1 MSELLLEIRNL
12 AVQFFTY
19 QGTVRALEGVS
30 LRVGRGEILGLVG
43 ETGCGKSVLA
53 RSVLRLIADPPGRI
67 TDGEILFKGRDLLK
81 LSRREMRRIRG
92 NEISMI
98 FQEPMSSL
106 NPVFTVGNQ
115 MQEVVALHQA
125 VGRDE
130 ARRICV
136 DMLRQVKMPDPD
148 QVLAKY
154 PHELSGGMRQR
165 VMIAMELSCRP
176 DLLLADEP
184 TTALDVTVQAQ
195 VLSILEGI
203 TRRQGVA
210 VLFISHDLG
219 VIAQLCDRV
228 AVMYAGGI
236 VETAP
241 AAAIFAGPR
250 HPYTQGLLQAIPRI
264 DDGKEAL
271 MVIPGTV
278 PSLIDPPRGCRFHP
292 RCGHRF
298 QPCDREP
305 PPFYEPSPGHR
316 VACHLHAGEDQRRSW
331 NRS

>member
-1 MSELLLEIRNL
+1 MSEPLLEIRNL
-12 AVQFFTY
+12 AIQFFTY

-53 RSVLRLIADPPGRI
+53 RSVLRLIADPPGKI
-67 TDGEILFKGRDLLK
+67 ASGEIVFKGRDLLR

-106 NPVFTVGNQ
+106 NPVFTIGNQ
-115 MQEVVALHQA
+115 MQEVVALHQG
-125 VGRDE
+125 VGRE
-130 ARRICV
+130 ESRRICV
-136 DMLRQVKMPDPD
+136 GMLRQVKMPDPD
-148 QVLAKY
+148 QMLSKY

-195 VLSILEGI
+195 VLAILEGM
-203 TRRQGVA
+203 TRKQGVA

-236 VETAP
+236 VETAS
-241 AAAIFAGPR
+241 AAAIFAAPR
-250 HPYTQGLLQAIPRI
+250 HPYTRGLLQAIPRI
-264 DDGKEAL
+264 DEGKEAL

-278 PSLIDPPRGCRFHP
+278 PSLVNPPRGCRFHP
-292 RCGHRF
+292 RCGQRF
-298 QPCDREP
+298 KPCDRESP
-305 PPFYEPSPGHR
+305 LLYEPSAGHR
-316 VACHLHAGEDQRRSW
+316 VACHLHAGEDRKRSW

>member
-1 MSELLLEIRNL
+1 MSEPLLEIRNL

-30 LRVGRGEILGLVG
+30 LRVERGEILGLVG

-67 TDGEILFKGRDLLK
+67 TEGEIRFKGRDLLK
-81 LSRREMRRIRG
+81 LSRREMRQIRG

-115 MQEVVALHQA
+115 MQEVVALHQS

-148 QVLAKY
+148 QVLSKY

-219 VIAQLCDRV
+219 VIAQLCGRV

-241 AAAIFAGPR
+241 AESIFAAPR
-250 HPYTQGLLQAIPRI
+250 HPYTRGLLQAIPRI

-298 QPCDREP
+298 QPCDREV
-305 PPFYEPSPGHR
+305 PPFYEPSSGHR
-316 VACHLHAGEDQRRSW
+316 VACHLHADEDQRRSW

>member
-1 MSELLLEIRNL
+1 MSEPLMEIRNL

-30 LRVGRGEILGLVG
+30 LRMERGEILGLVG

-81 LSRREMRRIRG
+81 LSRRDMRRIRG

-148 QVLAKY
+148 QVLSKY

-195 VLSILEGI
+195 VLAILEGL
-203 TRRQGVA
+203 TRKQGVA

-219 VIAQLCDRV
+219 VVAQLCDRV

-241 AAAIFAGPR
+241 AAAIFAAPG
-250 HPYTQGLLQAIPRI
+250 HPYTRGLLQAIPRI
-264 DDGKEAL
+264 DAGREAL

-316 VACHLHAGEDQRRSW
+316 VACHLHAGEDRKRSW
-331 NRS
+331 NQS